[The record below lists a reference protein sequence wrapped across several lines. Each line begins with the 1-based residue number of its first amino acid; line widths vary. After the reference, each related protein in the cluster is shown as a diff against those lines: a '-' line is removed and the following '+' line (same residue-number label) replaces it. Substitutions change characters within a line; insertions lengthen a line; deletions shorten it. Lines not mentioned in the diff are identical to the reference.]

1 MGESAWRLLQ
11 DGPGDGPWNM
21 AVDEAIA
28 RAVGD
33 GLAPATLRFYAWS
46 APTVSL
52 GYLQRAPG
60 GVDLAACRGRG
71 IGLVRRITGGRAVLH
86 ADELTYSV
94 AVPLQGPWR
103 SLSVPEAFARIAG
116 GLIAGLK
123 HLGLTAGL
131 GESQVLTGD
140 GRLSDACFLLRRMP
154 AILVDGR
161 KLIGSAQRRWDR
173 SLLQQGSILL
183 GFDPRLHQ
191 RIFTAWPRTDPAAGV
206 TSLRGLLGTPPA
218 MGELVSA
225 LCKGWREALGASW
238 AAGELLPLEREA
250 AADLTG
256 ARYGSPS
263 WTFQRWDGGRGL
275 PRREAK
281 RA

>member
-1 MGESAWRLLQ
+1 
-11 DGPGDGPWNM
+11 M

-33 GLAPATLRFYAWS
+33 GLAPATLRFYGWS

-60 GVDLAACRGRG
+60 GVDLAACRRRG

-94 AVPLQGPWR
+94 AAPLRGPWR

-116 GLIAGLK
+116 GLIAGLRR
-123 HLGLTAGL
+123 LGLTASL
-131 GESQVLTGD
+131 GESQALTGD
-140 GRLSDACFLLRRMP
+140 GRESDACFLLRRMP

-161 KLIGSAQRRWDR
+161 KLVGSAQRRWNR

-183 GFDPRLHQ
+183 DFDPRLHQ
-191 RIFTAWPRTDPAAGV
+191 RIFPAWPRTDPAAGV
-206 TSLRGLLGTPPA
+206 TSLRALLGTLPPI
-218 MGELVSA
+218 GDLVSA
-225 LCKGWREALGASW
+225 LCEGWREALGAVCV
-238 AAGELLPLEREA
+238 AGDLLPVERKVAE
-250 AADLTG
+250 DG
-256 ARYGSPS
+256 ARERYASDA

>member
-1 MGESAWRLLQ
+1 MTTEWRLLQ
-11 DGPGDGPWNM
+11 DGPGDGAWNM

-60 GVDLAACRGRG
+60 GVDLAACRRRG

-94 AVPLQGPWR
+94 AAPLRGPWR
-103 SLSVPEAFARIAG
+103 TLSVAEAFARIAS
-116 GLIAGLK
+116 GLITGLK

-131 GESQVLTGD
+131 GESPALTGD
-140 GRLSDACFLLRRMP
+140 GCLGDACFLLRRMP

-183 GFDPRLHQ
+183 DFDPRLHQ
-191 RIFTAWPRTDPAAGV
+191 RIFTAWPRADPAAGV
-206 TSLRGLLGTPPA
+206 TSLRGLLGRLPA
-218 MGELVSA
+218 LNELVSA
-225 LCKGWREALGASW
+225 LCEGWREALGVVCV
-238 AAGELLPLEREA
+238 AGNLLPAERKA
-250 AADLTG
+250 AEDG
-256 ARYGSPS
+256 ARERYANDA
-263 WTFQRWDGGRGL
+263 WTF
-275 PRREAK
+275 RR
-281 RA
+281 